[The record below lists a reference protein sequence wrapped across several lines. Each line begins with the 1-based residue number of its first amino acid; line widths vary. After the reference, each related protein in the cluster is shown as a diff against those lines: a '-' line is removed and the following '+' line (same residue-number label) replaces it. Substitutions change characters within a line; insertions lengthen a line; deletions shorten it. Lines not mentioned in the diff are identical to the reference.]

1 MFRLKSCFNFQ
12 QTHHIQTEQ
21 MPSLMPFSENK
32 GNVNVGFTGE
42 YAPKLKIEFYRS
54 NESSQWDQEG

>member
-1 MFRLKSCFNFQ
+1 MFQLSADTSRSNG
-12 QTHHIQTEQ
+12 TNA
-21 MPSLMPFSENK
+21 SLMPFSENK